1 MSWTQ
6 EKLDEET
13 ARLQPQS
20 KSDMISHGAKRGRP
34 KRPQTIKANLDLS
47 ED

>member
-20 KSDMISHGAKRGRP
+20 ESDMISHGAKRGRP